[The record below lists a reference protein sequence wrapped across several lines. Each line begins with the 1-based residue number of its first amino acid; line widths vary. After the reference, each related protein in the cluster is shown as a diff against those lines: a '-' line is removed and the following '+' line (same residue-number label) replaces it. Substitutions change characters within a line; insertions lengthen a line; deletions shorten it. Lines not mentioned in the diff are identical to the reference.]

1 MEALERDFA
10 KLERELSKTDLFT
23 QTLNDQTLN
32 NNGFPKFDAFM
43 TFNSKSDF
51 LSTRLD
57 LRSQTRRGPNI
68 PSRWDSE
75 NKTYLIDR
83 FANPFWRIRFL
94 NGKLHLNLFKEIK
107 AKLGTMGLAYDRRK
121 KNSDDCLSNLFYDV
135 CKETIKINGEIEADT
150 LRETLIEMASTE
162 FQNLEIAANSIEWLR
177 VAEIIGQVMT
187 VLYDSIMETQVTLEP
202 VEYMNFLR
210 LPDEFED
217 IEEYEEDE
225 MGLALFPWRPRGEE
239 MNENNDT
246 KKQFFEDLS
255 DEDEEDEEL
264 MNYDSKQMFRY
275 VTNQNFKSLQE
286 TINERSIHFE
296 YSPSHFQKVMQKA
309 KDKVDRVGIL
319 AHCDL
324 DDISDSD
331 PITFVKKMRKKKKEK
346 VQQLMDSEQL
356 KKLEEE
362 QKNEVLEV
370 LKPEKKEKD
379 TKMKEFNRMF
389 GKRLKQITANPISA
403 IAACLDL
410 LRDSFKT
417 NDEIG
422 ERIISLLGSDFEAA
436 FFLMENRQI
445 ICTEFLEVKAR
456 VNELGLNDKKVR
468 EITTMQGNFIFK
480 TKKKKKGKRGNR
492 GQKKQKEDKVSNV
505 EVEFALGIT
514 KEEKQEEDLE
524 ALKQNVL
531 EKFGLLNPDNYGL
544 DVDFVADS
552 DEKIYD
558 KYGVIRKEQN
568 MFLVYDVHPKE
579 RNADFL
585 KTDRLKI
592 KEILPK
598 YLWPSFTDS
607 DSLNALQSRIFDGV
621 YNTDEN
627 VLCCAPTGAGKTNV
641 ALLSILRLVKRN
653 YSELSNKIT
662 GDFKVVYIS
671 PLKALAT
678 EIVRKFGA
686 KLAYLGVKVREYT
699 GDVSL
704 SKQDIISTNI
714 IVTTPEKW
722 DVVTRKSE
730 SLNSMVNLLIIDEIH
745 LLDDERGRVLE
756 CLVARTS
763 RLIISKQCRIRILG
777 LSATLPNYKDVARFV
792 NVGPNGL
799 YHFDESYRPV
809 PLRKKFIAV
818 KPPQLFTNTRS
829 KLRETRDKNFKEAK
843 GSRKNQSRLDVMNQ
857 VAYDH
862 LRNNLRLGHQ
872 VLVFV
877 HSRKETFNL
886 GKFFLDQAMANGELN
901 YFIKENH
908 RRLRA
913 DRSFENKDLR
923 MLASKGIGAHN
934 AGLKRRDRLA
944 VEKAFI
950 SGQLSVVVCTAT
962 LAWGINMPCHTVIIK
977 GTDFYDPGYGYRP
990 ISLLDVQ
997 QIFGR
1002 AGRPQFD
1009 SEGEAIL
1016 ITKLEDIN
1024 YFVSMLSY
1032 VKPIESKFK
1041 PFMNEAML
1049 AEIVLGNITNMSE
1062 AVEFIRCTFY
1072 FVRMGKNPT
1081 FYGVKGQD
1089 HIEIQVITTVRDT
1102 LLKLHRLR
1110 VIRFDEPN
1118 DVIEATELGRI
1129 TSHYYINCETMEK
1142 ICHYFR
1148 MNRDDTTGA
1157 IEEIQPKNLLG
1168 IISQSAEFE
1177 QISSKAQEE
1186 GELVKL
1192 KKKYKTTDVD
1202 QDFKE
1207 LVKKDD
1213 GKNNKNNK
1221 TQDGSIDRIEK
1232 TLLLFWGYLHLETYD
1247 NYSLVADTNYI
1258 TQNGTR
1264 IMRCLLEVAIKQNAA
1279 YLVETII
1286 EWVRFIENCLNEFNT
1301 PLRMF
1306 CLDNHLR
1313 SVSYYKNQASHVRRS
1328 DYLSNRTCTLIEGA
1342 LESMVESG
1350 MEIYNMREDK
1360 SIIRDLRLP
1369 RREGEVLTKVVE
1381 YFPIIDYS
1389 YEVKPIAQTIMK
1401 VTMRVKAVC
1410 KYSRTFHMPKEVFW
1424 VLVSQGSELIHHSQV
1439 GIDMRNANMY
1449 YLSRDD
1455 EQQQQEKERAID
1467 TNDTNQSVFQ
1477 KMRRRRK
1484 FEEESVMEVSF
1495 FVPFR
1500 PDVKFYDLRIMSDRW
1515 VGADYFGQIDLSDV
1529 VMNVGRLEYTDLLD
1543 LRPLK
1548 ISALSNPDFEEIYE
1562 KKGIQFFNPIQT
1574 QVFHT
1579 LYHSDQN
1586 VLIGSPTGS
1595 GKTIVSELAVL
1606 RNFRT
1611 QPQKKVVYVAPFKA
1625 LVKERVKDWKKKF
1638 GPLKKKV
1645 EELTGDYTP
1654 DLKTLV
1660 EADVLITTPEKWD
1673 GVSRSWHSR
1682 PYVSSVG
1689 LIVFD
1694 EIHLLGQ
1701 DRGPVIEVIVSRMNF
1716 IAGKLMTGMRMV
1728 GLTTAIAN
1736 SADVAGWFGV
1746 PGERM
1751 YNFRP
1756 SVRPVPVEI
1765 HFRGFAEKNYCPR
1778 MNSMN
1783 KPAYND
1789 IKKLAGNLPVL
1800 VFVSSRRQTRLTAND
1815 LISFGANDFQLKSP
1829 FLRMSEEEVGVVIQN
1844 VRDESLRQSLQFG
1857 IGMHH
1862 AGLDRNDRKIVEEL
1876 FEMAKIQILVATTTL
1891 AWGVNFPAKLVIV
1904 KGTEFFD
1911 PKLKA
1916 YVDMPISDILQM
1928 IGRAGRPQYN
1938 DKGYAC
1944 VYVEKTKK
1952 NFYRKYLNDPFP
1964 IESEFLTQIL
1974 EHLNAEVASGTVANK
1989 QQCVDYLTWT
1999 YFFRRLVRNPLY
2011 YGLADNQSETVQKYL
2026 LDLVDSNVQTLLELQ
2041 CLKTDEDEF
2050 QLIPTFLGRLAAK
2063 YYIKP
2068 ETAQFLFNLLKN
2080 CKLPATGRTF
2090 SDHPEPQDMIEILS
2104 YCVEFSE
2111 VPVRHHEPEMNLHL
2125 SDMVRY
2131 PTDLSDPESP
2141 HFKTHLLIQAY
2152 LSDLPMPIRDYHT
2165 DTKLVLDNS
2174 NRLIAAMIDIC
2185 AELGRFKECLTLLS
2199 LVQMLIQGV
2208 WNDESPLVNIPHF
2221 DTTEIL
2227 RSLQKEGIGS
2237 FKDLCRLYKEE
2248 TLAPRLKRI
2257 PGLGDRER
2265 KGVLKAVSTLP
2276 SVTMKVK
2283 VFNFDSNQ
2291 NKPIFQEGQKIL
2303 QKKEAVLLCS
2313 LQNSAQKSLKGNVEV
2328 KKSKKAKR
2336 CVWWLVVGNLQ
2347 RNTLYAIKKMEIG
2360 RNCKRQVIF
2369 EVPDFQRKED
2379 AVLDVRLICDSY
2391 VSLDLGTSID
2401 LETYVTQK
2409 K

>member
-1 MEALERDFA
+1 MNRHRNYFA
-10 KLERELSKTDLFT
+10 KIEKEIAN
-23 QTLNDQTLN
+23 NDEFSSFLCGSTSN
-32 NNGFPKFDAFM
+32 NQANPKIESFIA
-43 TFNSKSDF
+43 FNSKPEFYANS
-51 LSTRLD
+51 RVVNEN
-57 LRSQTRRGPNI
+57 RGPSI
-68 PSRWDSE
+68 PSIWDME
-75 NKTYLIDR
+75 NKTYFIDR

-94 NGKLHLNLFKEIK
+94 QGNLHLSLFKELK
-107 AKLGTMGLAYDRRK
+107 AKLTGMGLRFDRRK
-121 KNSDDCLSNLFYDV
+121 KGKDDCISNLLYDV
-135 CKETIKINGEIEADT
+135 FKSTIQKHGDIEAGG
-150 LRETLIEMASTE
+150 LRECLLQVSSNQFA
-162 FQNLEIAANSIEWLR
+162 NLEIEEHSLDWLR
-177 VAEIIGQVMT
+177 VTEIFRQIFT
-187 VLYDSIMETQVTLEP
+187 VLYDRIMESQLSTDEQEDL
-202 VEYMNFLR
+202 NFLR
-210 LPDEFED
+210 LPGAFDNLESR
-217 IEEYEEDE
+217 EEDE
-225 MGLALFPWRPRGEE
+225 AGLALFPWEMGAEKIRDEE
-239 MNENNDT
+239 EEA
-246 KKQFFEDLS
+246 KLREDLDDDWS
-255 DEDEEDEEL
+255 EDEEDEEL
-264 MNYDSKQMFRY
+264 FQYDAMRMLRFVVNKDKFGLNENINNR
-275 VTNQNFKSLQE
+275 SL
-286 TINERSIHFE
+286 SFE
-296 YSPSHFQKVMQKA
+296 YSVSHLDKMMHKA
-309 KDKVDRVGIL
+309 RRREKSSIL
-319 AHCDL
+319 ADL
-324 DDISDSD
+324 DFDEISDSD
-331 PITFVKKMRKKKKEK
+331 PVTFRRRREKLRKQKTKA
-346 VQQLMDSEQL
+346 LMDADELRRVQEQL
-356 KKLEEE
+356 KNEQLEQLRPQKQEKQTKL
-362 QKNEVLEV
+362 
-370 LKPEKKEKD
+370 
-379 TKMKEFNRMF
+379 KEFEQRF
-389 GKRLKQITANPISA
+389 GAQLRNALSSYVSA
-403 IAACLDL
+403 VGVCLDL
-410 LRDSFKT
+410 LLDSFKT

-422 ERIISLLGSDFEAA
+422 ERIILELGQNFEAA
-436 FFLMENRQI
+436 FFLMENRQVI
-445 ICTEFLEVKAR
+445 FTEFAEVQAEVAR
-456 VNELGLNDKKVR
+456 LGLREKKIEFVAV
-468 EITTMQGNFIFK
+468 QGNFTF
-480 TKKKKKGKRGNR
+480 TKKSKKKRGRRGN
-492 GQKKQKEDKVSNV
+492 KQKSKKEKVSNV
-505 EVEFALGIT
+505 EVEFALGLT
-514 KEEKQEEDLE
+514 KETKMDDGLQNLKED
-524 ALKQNVL
+524 VY
-531 EKFGLLNPDNYGL
+531 EKFGLFRSDPEEI
-544 DVDFVADS
+544 DFVGIS

-558 KYGVIRKEQN
+558 QYGVIRKEQN
-568 MFLVYDVHPKE
+568 QFLLYDVQPKE
-579 RNADFL
+579 RNEDFL

-592 KEILPK
+592 QEILPK
-598 YLWPSFTDS
+598 YQWKAFTDS
-607 DSLNALQSRIFDGV
+607 DSLNALQSKIFDGIF
-621 YNTDEN
+621 NTDEN

-641 ALLSILRLVKRN
+641 ALLSVLRLVKKN
-653 YSELSNKIT
+653 YSELTRRLT

-678 EIVRKFGA
+678 EVVRKFSK
-686 KLAYLGVKVREYT
+686 KLGYLGVKVREYT

-704 SKQDIISTNI
+704 SKQDILSTHI

-730 SLNSMVNLLIIDEIH
+730 SLNSMVSLLIIDEIH

-777 LSATLPNYKDVARFV
+777 LSATLPNYKDVARFI
-792 NVGPNGL
+792 NVGPKGL

-818 KPPQLFTNTRS
+818 KPPQLFTNQRS
-829 KLRETRDKNFKEAK
+829 KMRMTKDKQFKETK
-843 GSRKNQSRLDVMNQ
+843 TSRKNQSRLDVMNQ

-862 LRNNLRLGHQ
+862 LRSNLRLGHQ

-877 HSRKETFNL
+877 HSRKETFKL
-886 GKFFLDQAMANGELN
+886 GQFFYETAMANGEMNL
-901 YFIKENH
+901 FITESH

-913 DRSFENKDLR
+913 DRAFENQDLR
-923 MLASKGIGAHN
+923 KLASRGIGSHN
-934 AGLKRRDRLA
+934 AGLKRKDRLS

-950 SGQLSVVVCTAT
+950 GGQLSVVVCTAT

-977 GTDFYDPGYGYRP
+977 GTDYYDPGFGFKP

-1009 SEGEAIL
+1009 TEGEAVL

-1032 VKPIESKFK
+1032 VKPIESKFP
-1041 PFMNEAML
+1041 PFINEAML

-1089 HIEIQVITTVRDT
+1089 HIEIQIINKVRET
-1102 LLKLHRLR
+1102 LLKLHRMR

-1129 TSHYYINCETMEK
+1129 TSHYYINCDTMEM
-1142 ICHYFR
+1142 ICHYLR
-1148 MNRDDTTGA
+1148 MHRDDTDGS

-1168 IISQSAEFE
+1168 IIAQSAEFD

-1186 GELVKL
+1186 PDLVKL
-1192 KKKYKTTDVD
+1192 KKKYKSTDVD
-1202 QDFKE
+1202 KDYKE
-1207 LVKKDD
+1207 LHKKKD
-1213 GKNNKNNK
+1213 NQSNP
-1221 TQDGSIDRIEK
+1221 TQDGSIDKIEK
-1232 TLLLFWGYLHLETYD
+1232 TLLLFWGYLHLESYD
-1247 NYSLVADTNYI
+1247 NYSLIADTNYI

-1264 IMRCLLEVAIKQNAA
+1264 VLRCLLEVAIKQNAA
-1279 YLVETII
+1279 YLVETIL
-1286 EWVRFIENCLNEFNT
+1286 EWVRFIENCVNEFNT

-1328 DYLSNRTCTLIEGA
+1328 EYLGNRTCALIEGA
-1342 LESMVESG
+1342 LENLVENG
-1350 MEIYNMREDK
+1350 NEIYAMREDP

-1369 RREGEVLTKVVE
+1369 RREGEVLSRVVE
-1381 YFPIIDYS
+1381 YYPIIDFD

-1401 VTMRVKAVC
+1401 VYMRIKPVC
-1410 KYSRTFHMPKEVFW
+1410 RYNRSFHMPKEVFW
-1424 VLVSQGSELIHHSQV
+1424 ILVSHESELIHHSQV
-1439 GIDMRNANMY
+1439 GIEMTNANLR
-1449 YLSRDD
+1449 YLPRHEEEAES
-1455 EQQQQEKERAID
+1455 EAQID
-1467 TNDTNQSVFQ
+1467 RSDTNQSVFE
-1477 KMRRRRK
+1477 KMKKRRK
-1484 FEEESVMEVSF
+1484 FEQESVMEVSF
-1495 FVPFR
+1495 FVPYR
-1500 PDVKFYDLRIMSDRW
+1500 ENVHAYDLRIMSDRW
-1515 VGADYFGQIDLSDV
+1515 VGANYYGQIDLSDV

-1548 ISALSNPDFEEIYE
+1548 ISVLGNADFEDMY
-1562 KKGIQFFNPIQT
+1562 KQKGIQFFNPIQT

-1579 LYHSDQN
+1579 MYHSDQN

-1595 GKTIVSELAVL
+1595 GKTIVAELAVL
-1606 RNFRT
+1606 RNFLKR
-1611 QPQKKVVYVAPFKA
+1611 PEKKVVYVAPFKA

-1638 GPLKKKV
+1638 KQMNKRV

-1682 PYVSSVG
+1682 SYVSSVG

-1751 YNFRP
+1751 FNFRP

-1765 HFRGFAEKNYCPR
+1765 HFKGFAEKNYCPR

-1800 VFVSSRRQTRLTAND
+1800 IFVSSRRQTRLTAND
-1815 LISFGANDFQLKSP
+1815 LISFGANDFQIKSP
-1829 FLRMSEEEVGVVIQN
+1829 FLRMSEDEVGPVIRN

-1862 AGLDRNDRKIVEEL
+1862 AGLSTSDRRIVEEL
-1876 FEMAKIQILVATTTL
+1876 FEMSKIQILVATTTL

-1911 PKLKA
+1911 PKVKA

-1964 IESEFLTQIL
+1964 IESEFLSQIL

-2011 YGLADNQSETVQKYL
+2011 YGLNDNNPETVQKYL
-2026 LDLVDSNVQTLLELQ
+2026 NDLVDSNVETLVSLD
-2041 CLKTDEDEF
+2041 CLSTDEDQF

-2063 YYIKP
+2063 YYIQP
-2068 ETAQFLFNLLKN
+2068 ETSHYLFNSIKKN
-2080 CKLPATGRTF
+2080 RLPVPGESPAGRL
-2090 SDHPEPQDMIEILS
+2090 EAQDMIQILS
-2104 YCVEFSE
+2104 YCAEFSE

-2125 SDMVRY
+2125 SDMARY

-2141 HFKTHLLIQAY
+2141 HFKTHLLFQAY
-2152 LSDLPMPIRDYHT
+2152 LSDLPLPIRDYHT
-2165 DTKLVLDNS
+2165 DTKTVLDNA
-2174 NRLIAAMIDIC
+2174 NRLIAAMVDIC
-2185 AELGRFKECLTLLS
+2185 AELGRFRECINLLS
-2199 LVQMLIQGV
+2199 LVQMLVQGV
-2208 WNDESPLVNIPHF
+2208 WADESPLVNIPGF
-2221 DTTEIL
+2221 DTREIL
-2227 RSLQKEGIGS
+2227 ISLKKEGITT
-2237 FKDLCRLYKEE
+2237 FKDLTALFARKE
-2248 TLAPRLKRI
+2248 LKPRLQRI
-2257 PGLGDRER
+2257 PGLGAREQ
-2265 KGVLKAVSTLP
+2265 KSVLKAVASVP
-2276 SVTMKVK
+2276 SVSMSIK
-2283 VFNFDSNQ
+2283 VFNFDSNM
-2291 NKPIFQEGQKIL
+2291 NKPVYREGESIRQG
-2303 QKKEAVLLCS
+2303 KEAVLVCNLE
-2313 LQNSAQKSLKGNVEV
+2313 NSCPGSHKGNVQV
-2328 KKSKKAKR
+2328 KKLKKPKR
-2336 CVWWLVVGNLQ
+2336 CVWWLVLGNLHS
-2347 RNTLYAIKKMEIG
+2347 NELYAIKKMEIG
-2360 RNCKRQVIF
+2360 RKTSRKVIF
-2369 EVPDFQRKED
+2369 EVPNFKSKESS
-2379 AVLDVRLICDSY
+2379 VLDVRLICDSY
-2391 VSLDLGTSID
+2391 VGLNLGTSIN
-2401 LETYVTQK
+2401 LETYTTPK
-2409 K
+2409 